1 MKVLNRVKM
10 RIVERKF
17 RDAAALAEEKEI
29 RQAISILNSRSDR
42 ILEDIGI
49 PRDQIEQMV
58 RHGVAANDDDFD

>member
-17 RDAAALAEEKEI
+17 RDAAALADEKEI

-49 PRDQIEQMV
+49 PRDQIEQVV